1 MKPER
6 ILQSDVLDIV
16 FENRNKE
23 YGAYELR
30 KHYQGRMKKALL
42 TMLGVVVVFAVLQ
55 SWKVP
60 HKRISVLDV
69 KDLDSLRLVEMT
81 IKKDPPKLII
91 PKQVKPVAA
100 INYQTYVVVPDKFVH
115 DTLHTMD
122 ELVDKQISNKDIAGR
137 PADGNEI
144 LSPANDG
151 GNKGGEIEAKD
162 KIEYDVPLRH
172 AEIMPQFP
180 GGMEAFLKFM
190 QRNLK
195 QPEDFDE
202 GQKMVVL
209 ASFVVDAGG
218 NIVNIAIDQK
228 ARPDL
233 DAEVLRV
240 IKKMPVWEPGMQ
252 NGRKVPVFYK
262 LPVTFIA
269 GD

>member
-1 MKPER
+1 
-6 ILQSDVLDIV
+6 
-16 FENRNKE
+16 
-23 YGAYELR
+23 
-30 KHYQGRMKKALL
+30 
-42 TMLGVVVVFAVLQ
+42 
-55 SWKVP
+55 
-60 HKRISVLDV
+60 
-69 KDLDSLRLVEMT
+69 
-81 IKKDPPKLII
+81 
-91 PKQVKPVAA
+91 
-100 INYQTYVVVPDKFVH
+100 
-115 DTLHTMD
+115 
-122 ELVDKQISNKDIAGR
+122 
-137 PADGNEI
+137 
-144 LSPANDG
+144 
-151 GNKGGEIEAKD
+151 
-162 KIEYDVPLRH
+162 
-172 AEIMPQFP
+172 MPQFP

>member
-1 MKPER
+1 
-6 ILQSDVLDIV
+6 
-16 FENRNKE
+16 
-23 YGAYELR
+23 
-30 KHYQGRMKKALL
+30 
-42 TMLGVVVVFAVLQ
+42 
-55 SWKVP
+55 
-60 HKRISVLDV
+60 
-69 KDLDSLRLVEMT
+69 VE
-81 IKKDPPKLII
+81 
-91 PKQVKPVAA
+91 
-100 INYQTYVVVPDKFVH
+100 
-115 DTLHTMD
+115 
-122 ELVDKQISNKDIAGR
+122 
-137 PADGNEI
+137 GNEI

-162 KIEYDVPLRH
+162 KIEYDIPLRH
-172 AEIMPQFP
+172 AEVMPQFP

-240 IKKMPVWEPGMQ
+240 LKCLFGNPVCKMEEKC
-252 NGRKVPVFYK
+252 RCFTSCRLHL
-262 LPVTFIA
+262 LPVIKNYFLNCP
-269 GD
+269 GRHNNLN